1 MQERAVH
8 DQRRAR
14 RQRASVPTYPRQR
27 SPIPLHINVVIRAGV
42 TQGKSQSNQAACT
55 GFGNLRTS
63 EEEGARQL
71 LLSEQVLKGPAAD
84 HRGL

>member
-1 MQERAVH
+1 VH

-71 LLSEQVLKGPAAD
+71 LLSE
-84 HRGL
+84 